1 MFCALTSGL
10 YYIILVFFFGHNK
23 QQPLMYGQTGLL
35 DGYVNGRK
43 SLFDYSL
50 SEAAVSN
57 VRDIP
62 RVVVLACDESR
73 NHPAQVSS

>member
-1 MFCALTSGL
+1 MC
-10 YYIILVFFFGHNK
+10 
-23 QQPLMYGQTGLL
+23 GQTGLL

-57 VRDIP
+57 VQQDIP
-62 RVVVLACDESR
+62 NSTCLR
-73 NHPAQVSS
+73 